1 MFLQPL
7 SDVFQP
13 IAVGVFFEEFAFSF
27 GGSFLDSKL
36 NVSQRHFVNPFAK
49 PKVFVDFIVQVTL
62 SPGGK
67 FAGLGSSEDRAK
79 LLGSRLYFGRLLLAL
94 IGEREFKTVERTYS
108 QLLYVKLAIYDSLS
122 VFCTNRCKTWTML
135 SISWRWRS
143 ISAIFEDLQTQ

>member
-1 MFLQPL
+1 MFLQLL